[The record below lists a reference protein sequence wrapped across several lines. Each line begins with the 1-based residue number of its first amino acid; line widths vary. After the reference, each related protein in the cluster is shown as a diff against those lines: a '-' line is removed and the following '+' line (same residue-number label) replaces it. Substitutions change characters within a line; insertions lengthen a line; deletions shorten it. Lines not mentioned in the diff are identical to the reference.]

1 MRKKSMGKIMAL
13 VLSVSLLAAGCGS
26 GGNTAQP
33 TNGGTTEKAN
43 SEAGSEAG
51 TTNGGEKADTTAVSV
66 VKIGFLNPS
75 SGNDAESGMLDTEGA
90 RLAVKHINESGG
102 IKALGG
108 ARLELIEADTTSD
121 AKQAPAVAER
131 LITSNSDLSAIVGT
145 GFSGLTLSILPIT
158 EQYEMPMVT
167 NSSSD
172 DIVAQGYEYIFK
184 VAPLSSDF
192 GKLQVEFIQNLNE
205 QYNLNLSKVGVVYVN
220 NSYGIN
226 TAAGVKTM
234 AESAGL
240 EVVVDQSFPA
250 GFTDASS
257 LVTTLKNAGA
267 EVIFPI
273 AYTNE
278 AKLIYD
284 TMKSMNYNPL
294 IIAGGGG
301 FLWPSL
307 GNALGDNIN
316 GTISAASW
324 NWDSKN
330 MLENPELVKVYESF
344 EAEYGHYMTEHGGPN
359 YLAVWAVKEAIEKCG
374 SADPKEIREAL
385 ASLTENDSV
394 YLKMMQPGTLGF
406 NESGWNDGTK
416 PVLIQWQDNKP
427 RTIYPLDM
435 ASGELIL
442 PDSLK

>member
-13 VLSVSLLAAGCGS
+13 VLVVSLLAAGCGS

-43 SEAGSEAG
+43 SEASSEA
-51 TTNGGEKADTTAVSV
+51 ADTTAVSV
-66 VKIGFLNPS
+66 VKIGFLNPA

-90 RLAVKHINESGG
+90 RLAVKHINDSGG

-108 ARLELIEADTTSD
+108 ARIELIEADTTSD
-121 AKQAPAVAER
+121 AKQAPSVAER

-205 QYNLNLSKVGVVYVN
+205 QYGLDLHKVGVVYVN

-226 TAAGVKTM
+226 TAAGVKSM
-234 AESAGL
+234 AEAAGL

-250 GFTDASS
+250 GFTDASA

-330 MLENPELVKVYESF
+330 ILDNPELVKVYESF
-344 EAEYGHYMTEHGGPN
+344 EVEYGHYMTEHGGPN
-359 YLAVWAVKEAIEKCG
+359 YLAVWAIKEAIEKC
-374 SADPKEIREAL
+374 SSTDPKAIREAL
-385 ASLTENDSV
+385 ASLTEEDSV
-394 YLKMMQPGTLGF
+394 YLKIMQPGTLGF

-435 ASGELIL
+435 ASSELIL